1 MSTILSNVY
10 SKILT
15 LATNK
20 KAISAYLPSDI
31 EEYLTEYCIEYD
43 ITRKDKSGKIK
54 PALGTAVVEIL
65 RIFFSSENILSPLPD
80 NVPLLPSNVV
90 TENRLAEALSEFKK
104 TSKVVDNVPSNV
116 LTKDD
121 LDKRVEAVINETI
134 PKAIGEAMPKAIAVL
149 KSDEEFL
156 GAIAN
161 SVVQKTST
169 VATEQTE
176 SSEDEDEIITQI
188 DKASSSPIF
197 EEVEEEEKSTKPT
210 LSVSLTDAE
219 LAKQLGMSKSTIYR
233 YRTGKPKLS
242 PGYQQ
247 VMNNWKPQG
256 DRWYKQGE

>member
-1 MSTILSNVY
+1 M
-10 SKILT
+10 
-15 LATNK
+15 ATNK
-20 KAISAYLPSDI
+20 KAISAYLASDL

-43 ITRKDKSGKIK
+43 ITRKDKSGEIK

-90 TENRLAEALSEFKK
+90 TEDRLSEALSEFKK
-104 TSKVVDNVPSNV
+104 TSKLVDTVPSNV

-134 PKAIGEAMPKAIAVL
+134 PKAIAVL
-149 KSDEEFL
+149 KSDEDFL
-156 GAIAN
+156 KAIALRARDSIAN

-169 VATEQTE
+169 VATGKENYPNEKATEQTE
-176 SSEDEDEIITQI
+176 TEEDEDEIITQI

-197 EEVEEEEKSTKPT
+197 EEIEAEKSTEPT
-210 LSVSLTDAE
+210 QSASLTDAE

-233 YRTGKPKLS
+233 YRTGKSKQS
-242 PGYQQ
+242 QGYQQ
-247 VMNNWKPQG
+247 VMNDWKPVG
-256 DRWYKQGE
+256 DRWYKQEE

>member
-1 MSTILSNVY
+1 M
-10 SKILT
+10 
-15 LATNK
+15 ATNK

-31 EEYLTEYCIEYD
+31 EEYLIKYCIEYD
-43 ITRKDKSGKIK
+43 ITRKDKSGEIK

-65 RIFFSSENILSPLPD
+65 RIFFSDENVPSPLPD

-121 LDKRVEAVINETI
+121 LDKQVEAAINE
-134 PKAIGEAMPKAIAVL
+134 AIPKAIAVL

-169 VATEQTE
+169 VATEQAE
-176 SSEDEDEIITQI
+176 VEEDEETITQI
-188 DKASSSPIF
+188 DKASLAPIF
-197 EEVEEEEKSTKPT
+197 EDEGGEP
-210 LSVSLTDAE
+210 
-219 LAKQLGMSKSTIYR
+219 R
-233 YRTGKPKLS
+233 Y
-242 PGYQQ
+242 
-247 VMNNWKPQG
+247 V
-256 DRWYKQGE
+256 